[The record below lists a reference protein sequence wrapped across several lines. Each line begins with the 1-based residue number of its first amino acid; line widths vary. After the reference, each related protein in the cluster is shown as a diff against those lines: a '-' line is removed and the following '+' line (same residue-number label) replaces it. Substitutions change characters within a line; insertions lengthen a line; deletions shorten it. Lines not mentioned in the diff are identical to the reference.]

1 MNVTARRLQL
11 IEAGYCPIPLFGKV
25 PPTYGKNNTRKGL
38 TGWQNLTE
46 VTPAQID
53 IWGKTWPDAGN
64 TGILTRSMPTLDLDI
79 LNEEAVRAIEDHVR
93 EHYEERGYILVRVG
107 KAPKRAVLFRA
118 IEVFSKIIANVVAP
132 NGSDEKIE
140 FLGDGQQVACFGTHP
155 DSKQLYRWHGG
166 EPGKVK
172 LEELPYIRKEEAHAL
187 VEEIVEILVRDFN
200 YKRAPGRPKKGNGQT
215 AEATGPADW
224 QYLFDNIREGRA
236 LHDSLRNLA
245 AKLIASGAS
254 AGAATN
260 QLRAL
265 MKGSTAPHDDRW
277 RERFGEIPRLVESA
291 EKFRA
296 ETTEEAR
303 PDLTPGSIGETLA
316 TFQRWLILPDPTP
329 VYAVLG
335 ALAANYLDGDP
346 VWLGLI
352 APPSSA
358 KTEILN
364 ATSMLPNVVQ
374 AATITPA
381 GLLSGTPKKQHEKGA
396 RGGLLR
402 QIGDFGLIV
411 LKDFGSI
418 LGMHAET
425 KAETLA
431 ALREVYD
438 GAWTRHLGS
447 DGGRTLAWQGKIGL
461 IFAATEVI
469 DAHHAVIGSM
479 GDRFLLSRLV
489 PATGK
494 LQFSRALD
502 HVGATT
508 KQMRQELAEAVA
520 RLFAGRHADPQ
531 PISKDEIEQISS
543 VISLAVRLRGAV
555 ARDRS
560 TREIEAIY
568 GAEGTARIGLALERL
583 LAGLDTLGVDRATAL
598 GVVTTVALDSVPPLR
613 RRAYECVCKY
623 RNVETADVAIA
634 LGLPTNTTR
643 RILEELAAHNLI
655 TRRSQGQG
663 KADLWDRANWEAE

>member
-11 IEAGYCPIPLFGKV
+11 VEAGYCPIPLFGKV

-38 TGWQNLTE
+38 VGWQKLTE

-53 IWGKTWPDAGN
+53 MWGKTWPDAGN

-79 LNEEAVRAIEDHVR
+79 LNEEAVRTIEDHVR
-93 EHYEERGYILVRVG
+93 ERYEERGYILVRIG
-107 KAPKRAVLFRA
+107 KAPKRAVLFRTVEA
-118 IEVFSKIIANVVAP
+118 FSKIVANVVAP
-132 NGSDEKIE
+132 NGSAEKIE

-155 DSKQLYRWHGG
+155 DTRQLYRWHGG
-166 EPGKVK
+166 EPGKIK
-172 LEELPYIRKEEAHAL
+172 LEELPYIREEEARAL
-187 VEEIVEILVRDFN
+187 VEEIVGILTRDFN
-200 YKRAPGRPKKGNGQT
+200 YKRAPERPRKGNGQT
-215 AEATGPADW
+215 AEAAGPADW
-224 QYLFDNIREGRA
+224 QYLFDNIREGRE
-236 LHDSLRNLA
+236 LHDSLRDLA

-265 MKGSTAPHDDRW
+265 MKSSTAPHDDRW
-277 RERFGEIPRLVESA
+277 RERFNEIPRLVESA
-291 EKFRA
+291 GKFRA
-296 ETTEEAR
+296 EATAEAK
-303 PDLTPGSIGETLA
+303 PDLTPGTIGETLA

-364 ATSMLPNVVQ
+364 ATSLLPNVVP

-402 QIGDFGLIV
+402 QIGDFGVIV

-418 LGMHAET
+418 LGMHPES
-425 KAETLA
+425 KAEVLA

-438 GAWTRHLGS
+438 GAWTRHLGT
-447 DGGRTLAWQGKIGL
+447 DGGRTLTWTGKIGL
-461 IFAATEVI
+461 VFAATEVI
-469 DAHHAVIGSM
+469 DAHHSVIGSM
-479 GDRFLLSRLV
+479 GDRFLLSRLA
-489 PATGK
+489 PAAAK

-520 RLFAGRHADPQ
+520 RLFAGRRADPQ
-531 PISKDEIEQISS
+531 AIGEDEKEQIGSA
-543 VISLAVRLRGAV
+543 ISLVVRLRGAV
-555 ARDRS
+555 ARDRG

-583 LAGLDTLGVDRATAL
+583 LAGLDTLGVDRTTAL
-598 GVVTTVALDSVPPLR
+598 EVVKTVALDSVPPLR

-623 RNVETADVAIA
+623 RNVETADVAIE

-655 TRRSQGQG
+655 IRRSQGQG